1 MAGSSINSFAEMQ
14 AQLTLPVSIY
24 VTLCLCKPKRMGSEE
39 WRTKSVSVEGL
50 EDVFLSKFDG
60 TFKTKYLNNV

>member
-50 EDVFLSKFDG
+50 EDVFSQ
-60 TFKTKYLNNV
+60 